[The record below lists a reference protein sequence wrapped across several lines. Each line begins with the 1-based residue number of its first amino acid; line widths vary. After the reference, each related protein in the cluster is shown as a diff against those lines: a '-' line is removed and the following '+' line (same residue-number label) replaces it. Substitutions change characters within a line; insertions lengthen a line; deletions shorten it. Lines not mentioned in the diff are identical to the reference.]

1 MKTLKDLTVEE
12 VTGILDYD
20 HKTGIFRWINR
31 SGQGGRNP
39 AGSRAGGLN
48 KEGYRYIWIN
58 GTFYRACR
66 LAVLIMEGRWP
77 KHQVDHINRDT
88 GDDRWENL
96 REAKQSQNK
105 ANGKKYRNNSTG
117 LKGVTWD
124 AERELYTVRIRE
136 NGVYRRLGRF
146 ETVEEAHEAYKK
158 AAKRIYGE
166 FANSG

>member
-88 GDDRWENL
+88 GDDRWGNL

-117 LKGVTWD
+117 LK
-124 AERELYTVRIRE
+124 
-136 NGVYRRLGRF
+136 
-146 ETVEEAHEAYKK
+146 
-158 AAKRIYGE
+158 
-166 FANSG
+166 